1 MPITLL
7 LFTEVQLECVM
18 NSLPAIGPAYVLRAL
33 ELFAGYGDREALVN
47 GDTRFTYTDLRD
59 SVLDIA
65 ANLADSGLRPGTT
78 VAIML
83 GYPPHAPMIQ
93 LALHLFGCRTAWVS
107 NASTPKELAIYL
119 DQVRPEALLYEV
131 AVHDERGREI
141 VDRLGIRAFCV
152 GPGGAGPDILAPR
165 PTGAALFEVDSATG
179 TPESVFQTS
188 GTTGLPKPLLHTAHL
203 YEQVLSLAEQIVA
216 GGEPRYRHLTVTPM
230 WFVAGQTSAFLY
242 LFTGGTLLA
251 RRFFR
256 ATEFLELLE
265 REQVNSTFITPLMLY
280 ELLDHPA
287 IDAHD
292 LSALVVLSV
301 GTAPANP
308 VRLRRAVARFGPVV
322 RITYGLSESPFISA
336 FPGVGD
342 DPDRPLR
349 IGSCGQ
355 AYGDV
360 RLQIR
365 GADGAVLPAGETGE
379 LWVAS
384 KLNFAGYVDRP
395 EQTAETLVDGWVR
408 TGDLGHVDDEGY
420 IYLTGRVSD
429 MIITT
434 YGSYHIFPRAIED
447 VLTTHPHVRV
457 AAVIGVPHSDLGEA
471 AHAYVVLADGAVV
484 TEEEL
489 SGLVTEK
496 LGVVW
501 KPRSYDFVDDVPR
514 TGSGKTNTRRLRE
527 KYAAEHVLVDAATD

>member
-1 MPITLL
+1 
-7 LFTEVQLECVM
+7 M
-18 NSLPAIGPAYVLRAL
+18 NSLPAAGPDYVLRAL
-33 ELFAGYGDREALVN
+33 ELFASYGDREALVN
-47 GDTRFTYTDLRD
+47 GESRFTYTELRTA
-59 SVLDIA
+59 VLDIA
-65 ANLADSGLRPGTT
+65 ANLADAGLRPGST
-78 VAIML
+78 VAVML
-83 GYPPHAPMIQ
+83 GCPPHAPMIQ

-107 NASTPKELAIYL
+107 NASTPIELALYL
-119 DQVRPEALLYEV
+119 DQVRPDALLYEV
-131 AVHDERGREI
+131 AAHGEAGREI
-141 VDRLGIRAFCV
+141 VEQRGIPAFCA
-152 GPGGAGPDILAPR
+152 GPGGAGPDVLAPR
-165 PTGAALFEVDSATG
+165 PAGTAPFDVDTAAG

-188 GTTGLPKPLLHTAHL
+188 GTTGMPKPLLHTAHL
-203 YEQVLSLAEQIVA
+203 YEQILSLAEQIVA
-216 GGEPRYRHLTVTPM
+216 AGEPRYRHFTITPM

-242 LFTGGTLLA
+242 LFAGGTLFV

-256 ATEFLELLE
+256 ATEFLELME

-280 ELLDHPA
+280 ELLDHPE
-287 IDAHD
+287 IDSYD

-308 VRLRRAVARFGPVV
+308 VRLRQAVARFGPVV

-342 DPDRPLR
+342 DPDRPDR
-349 IGSCGQ
+349 IGSCGP

-360 RLQIR
+360 RLEIR
-365 GADGAVLPAGETGE
+365 GEDGTVVPAGETGE

-395 EQTAETLVDGWVR
+395 DQTAATLVDGWVR

-420 IYLTGRVSD
+420 IHLTGRVSD

-447 VLTTHPHVRV
+447 VLSTHPAVRA
-457 AAVIGVPHSDLGEA
+457 AAVIGVPHPTLGEA
-471 AHAYVVLADGAVV
+471 AHAYLVSTGAASV

-489 SGLVTEK
+489 AGLVEEK
-496 LGVVW
+496 LGW
-501 KPRSYDFVDDVPR
+501 AWRPRSFDFVDDLPR

-527 KYAAEHVLVDAATD
+527 KYAAEHVLVEAATD

>member
-1 MPITLL
+1 
-7 LFTEVQLECVM
+7 M
-18 NSLPAIGPAYVLRAL
+18 NSLPATGPDYVSRAL
-33 ELFAGYGDREALVN
+33 ELFAAYGDREALVN
-47 GDTRFTYTDLRD
+47 GETRFTYTELRAA
-59 SVLDIA
+59 VLDIT
-65 ANLADSGLRPGTT
+65 ANLTDAGLRPGTT

-93 LALHLFGCRTAWVS
+93 LALHLLGCRTAWVS
-107 NASTPKELAIYL
+107 NASTPIELSIYL

-131 AVHDERGREI
+131 AVHADRGREI
-141 VDRLGIRAFCV
+141 VDRLGIAAFCV
-152 GPGGAGPDILAPR
+152 GPGGAGPDIVAPR
-165 PTGAALFEVDSATG
+165 PAGAAPYDVDSVAG

-188 GTTGLPKPLLHTAHL
+188 GTTGMPKPLLHTAQL
-203 YEQVLSLAEQIVA
+203 YEQVLTLAEQIVA
-216 GGEPRYRHLTVTPM
+216 AGEPRYRHLTITPM

-242 LFTGGTLLA
+242 LFTGGTLFA
-251 RRFFR
+251 TRFFR
-256 ATEFLELLE
+256 ATEFLELAA

-280 ELLDHPA
+280 ELLDHPD
-287 IDAHD
+287 IDAYD
-292 LSALVVLSV
+292 LSAIVVLSV

-308 VRLRRAVARFGPVV
+308 VRLRQAVARFGPVV

-336 FPGVGD
+336 LPGVGT
-342 DPDRPLR
+342 DPDQ
-349 IGSCGQ
+349 IGSCGP

-360 RLQIR
+360 RLEIR
-365 GADGAVLPAGETGE
+365 AEDGTVLPAGETGE

-395 EQTAETLVDGWVR
+395 DQTAATLVDGWVR

-420 IYLTGRVSD
+420 IFLTGRVSD

-447 VLTTHPHVRV
+447 VLSTHPAVRA
-457 AAVIGVPHSDLGEA
+457 AAVIGVPHPALGEA
-471 AHAYVVLADGAVV
+471 AHAYLVLSGTAAV

-489 SGLVTEK
+489 AGLVDEQ
-496 LGVVW
+496 LGW
-501 KPRSYDFVDDVPR
+501 AWRPRSFDFVDDLPR

-527 KYAAEHVLVDAATD
+527 KYAAEHVLVEAATD